1 MTYLV
6 SPAAAAA
13 SSESIIKYSKSMFS
27 SSRNPDEQ
35 LLHSRLLQVEQR
47 EEEKEERGVTD
58 SEGERQRGK
67 ERERE
72 KGDTKTRVR
81 DAASDLEGES
91 VDVGNMTMRKRG

>member
-1 MTYLV
+1 
-6 SPAAAAA
+6 
-13 SSESIIKYSKSMFS
+13 MFS

-67 ERERE
+67 EREGVGERKRRHE
-72 KGDTKTRVR
+72 DY
-81 DAASDLEGES
+81 SEGCS
-91 VDVGNMTMRKRG
+91 FRQRRRKRGCRKYDGEKERSRKIGRL